1 MNACVEMAIIVFLAI
16 VLLAKPKVLCNCSKS
31 ILGKSLFAI
40 MILGLAS
47 YNIVYGLV
55 GILLYIVLNT
65 NDNDNYDTIEIEM
78 KPISSDKPD
87 CITGTPKVT
96 PLLPPKPV
104 IKIPE
109 NIVEKEA
116 HKLELLTSEEKM
128 RPCDSKKVLVNMNK
142 KTLGGEVNPY
152 NN

>member
-1 MNACVEMAIIVFLAI
+1 MNACVEIAIIVFLAI

-31 ILGKSLFAI
+31 ILGKLLFAI
-40 MILGLAS
+40 IIIVLAH

-55 GILLYIVLNT
+55 GVLLYIVLNT
-65 NDNDNYDTIEIEM
+65 DENSETIKIEM

-96 PLLPPKPV
+96 PLLPPKPTIV
-104 IKIPE
+104 FPE
-109 NIVEKEA
+109 EMVKKEA
-116 HKLELLTSEEKM
+116 HKLELITNEEKM
-128 RPCDSKKVLVNMNK
+128 RPSDSKEILINADK
-142 KTLGGEVNPY
+142 KTLGGEVQPF